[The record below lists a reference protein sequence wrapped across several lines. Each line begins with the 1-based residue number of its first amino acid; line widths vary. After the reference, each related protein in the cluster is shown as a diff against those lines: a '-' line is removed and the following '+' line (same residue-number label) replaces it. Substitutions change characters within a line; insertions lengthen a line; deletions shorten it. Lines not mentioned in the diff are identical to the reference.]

1 MKATVI
7 YQLKGKNAR
16 IEVIFFEDE
25 KKQDEPIIVVNTKRL
40 HSFKERLIV
49 QSEVVYSIET
59 FKVLSETF
67 NHALNEN
74 AYIKKQ
80 INPYSKFEKWKADL
94 LIQKLKP

>member
-7 YQLKGKNAR
+7 YQLKGKNSR

-49 QSEVVYSIET
+49 QSEVIYSIET
-59 FKVLSETF
+59 FKVLSEIF
-67 NHALNEN
+67 EHVLKEN
-74 AYIKKQ
+74 TYIKKQ
-80 INPYSKFEKWKADL
+80 INPYSKIVPWKANL
-94 LIQKLKP
+94 MIEKLK